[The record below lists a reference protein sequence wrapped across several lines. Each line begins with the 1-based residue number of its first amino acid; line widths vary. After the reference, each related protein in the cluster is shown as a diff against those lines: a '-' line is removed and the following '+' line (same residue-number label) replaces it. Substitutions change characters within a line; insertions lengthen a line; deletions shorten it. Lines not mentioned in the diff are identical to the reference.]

1 VVSAGQWN
9 EPIPGSRNFGQ
20 LRRNTDRFI
29 AQRLG
34 QMGLA
39 IAMIIIVEL
48 IKRAKTMEQVDT
60 SLRTQKIG
68 P

>member
-1 VVSAGQWN
+1 
-9 EPIPGSRNFGQ
+9 
-20 LRRNTDRFI
+20 
-29 AQRLG
+29 
-34 QMGLA
+34 
-39 IAMIIIVEL
+39 MIIIVEL